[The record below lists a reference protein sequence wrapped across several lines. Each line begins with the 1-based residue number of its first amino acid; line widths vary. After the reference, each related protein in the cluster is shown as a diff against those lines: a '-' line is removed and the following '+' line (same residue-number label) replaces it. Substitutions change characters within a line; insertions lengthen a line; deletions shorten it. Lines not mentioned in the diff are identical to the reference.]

1 VAASPDV
8 DGPVV
13 VRRLQLAGDRTAVR
27 VGTVEAVLGL
37 LASLL
42 EV

>member
-1 VAASPDV
+1 VAASADV
-8 DGPVV
+8 DGLVI
-13 VRRLQLAGDRTAVR
+13 VRRLQLAGNRAAVR

-42 EV
+42 DV